1 MALALARQRSGPDAQ
16 SALDRAERESER
28 LNEMIGRLLT
38 IARLETGDDAMQKFP
53 VDVGELIEEIARDA
67 DFEAQARNCHVD
79 AAGAEECWVMGDPG
93 LLHSAIENVV
103 RNATRYTR
111 EGTVV
116 EVRLT
121 QESGVDR
128 PEAVV
133 QVRDSGPGVPEDSL
147 DRMFRPFYRIDDDR
161 GRRTGGVGLGLA
173 ITQRSVKLHEGPC
186 ERSIDPK
193 AVCWLKSA
201 FRSRPRSLAKST
213 SRNRS
218 RWLEIPVKG

>member
-1 MALALARQRSGPDAQ
+1 
-16 SALDRAERESER
+16 
-28 LNEMIGRLLT
+28 
-38 IARLETGDDAMQKFP
+38 
-53 VDVGELIEEIARDA
+53 
-67 DFEAQARNCHVD
+67 
-79 AAGAEECWVMGDPG
+79 MGDPG

-121 QESGVDR
+121 QESGLNG

-161 GRRTGGVGLGLA
+161 GRRTAGW
-173 ITQRSVKLHEGPC
+173 
-186 ERSIDPK
+186 D
-193 AVCWLKSA
+193 
-201 FRSRPRSLAKST
+201 
-213 SRNRS
+213 
-218 RWLEIPVKG
+218 

>member
-1 MALALARQRSGPDAQ
+1 LARQRSGPDAQ

-38 IARLETGDDAMQKFP
+38 IARLETGDEAMQKFP
-53 VDVGELIEEIARDA
+53 VDVGELIEEIVRDA

-79 AAGAEECWVMGDPG
+79 ASGTEECWVMGDPS

-121 QESGVDR
+121 QEPGLNR

-133 QVRDSGPGVPEDSL
+133 QIRDSGPGVPEDSL

-173 ITQRSVKLHEGPC
+173 ITQRSVQLHKGSV
-186 ERSIDPK
+186 R
-193 AVCWLKSA
+193 A
-201 FRSRPRSLAKST
+201 F
-213 SRNRS
+213 NRS
-218 RWLEIPVKG
+218 EGGLLVEIRLPLATSEPGKVDLPEVVPVAGNPV